1 MSNFENTYYKCV
13 AKIPYED
20 AKGKMKSRRDEYIV
34 EGISPT
40 DVEAKVTKELEGYDF
55 EIQAITQ
62 TKIISII
69 R

>member
-1 MSNFENTYYKCV
+1 MSLTEKAYYKV
-13 AKIPYED
+13 IAKIAYEG

-40 DVEAKVTKELEGYDF
+40 DVEAKITKELEGYDF
-55 EIQAITQ
+55 EIVQIAL
-62 TKIISII
+62 TKIVDII